1 MRLAEELQFAAE
13 LTPEQF
19 DDFRRHLNVTWI
31 TEALLATGVATLR
44 RRRLPAEVVVWLV
57 IGMALMRDRP
67 IDDVVDKL
75 DLALPGPGP
84 VAKSSIAESRARLG
98 GEAMEWLFFRSADAW
113 GQASAERHRW
123 RGLGLYG
130 VDGSTLR
137 VPDSDENREHFGGQS
152 AGAKGRGGSA
162 YPMVRLAG
170 LMALRSHIL
179 VAASFGAYGNS
190 EYHYAADLWRFVPG
204 NSLVMADRLFFS
216 AAVLIPLARDGENR
230 HWLTRAKTHAKWRPV
245 KRLGPGDELAEFTVS
260 AAARAKDPSLPKTWL
275 VRVIRYQ
282 RRGFRPQT
290 LVTSMLDS
298 TTFPAAEVQSLYHE
312 RWEIELA
319 YDEIKTEMLEREEAI
334 RSRTADGVRQEL
346 WGVMLA
352 YNLVRLEMERVANEA
367 GVEPTRISFVVALR
381 YIRDEWFWSYGTR
394 SPGAI
399 PAHLRAM
406 RENIKRFLL
415 PPRRSSRA
423 YPRAVKIKMSGYPLN
438 RRPRRGR

>member
-1 MRLAEELQFAAE
+1 MRLAEQLELAAE

-19 DDFRRHLNVTWI
+19 DDFRRHLNLIWI
-31 TEALLATGVATLR
+31 EEALLATGVATLR
-44 RRRLPAEVVVWLV
+44 RRRLPAEVVIWLV
-57 IGMALMRDRP
+57 IGMALMRNRP

-75 DLALPGPGP
+75 DLALPGRGP
-84 VAKSSIAESRARLG
+84 VAKSSIAEARARLG
-98 GEAMEWLFFRSADAW
+98 GTAMEWLFFRSADAW

-123 RGLGLYG
+123 RGLGLFG

-152 AGAKGRGGSA
+152 AGAHGRGASA

-179 VAASFGAYGNS
+179 VAASFGAYANS

-204 NSLVMADRLFFS
+204 HSLVMVDKLFF
-216 AAVLIPLARDGENR
+216 AAGVLIPLARDAENR
-230 HWLTRAKTHAKWRPV
+230 HWLTRAKAGAKWRMV
-245 KRLGPGDELAEFTVS
+245 KRLGPGDDLVEFTVS
-260 AAARAKDPSLPKTWL
+260 SVARGKDPSLPKTWS
-275 VRVIRYQ
+275 VRAIRYQ
-282 RRGFRPQT
+282 RRGFRPQM
-290 LVTSMLDS
+290 LLTSMLDS
-298 TTFPAAEVQSLYHE
+298 TEFPAAEVRTLYHE
-312 RWEIELA
+312 RWEIELG

-334 RSRTADGVRQEL
+334 RSRTPDGVRQEL

-352 YNLVRLEMERVANEA
+352 YNLVRLEMERIADEA
-367 GVEPTRISFVVALR
+367 GVDPNRISFVVALR
-381 YIRDEWFWSYGTR
+381 FIRDEWFWSCGTR

-406 RENIKRFLL
+406 RDNIKRFIL
-415 PPRRSSRA
+415 PPRRSLRS
-423 YPRAVKIKMSGYPLN
+423 YPRAVKIKMSSYALN